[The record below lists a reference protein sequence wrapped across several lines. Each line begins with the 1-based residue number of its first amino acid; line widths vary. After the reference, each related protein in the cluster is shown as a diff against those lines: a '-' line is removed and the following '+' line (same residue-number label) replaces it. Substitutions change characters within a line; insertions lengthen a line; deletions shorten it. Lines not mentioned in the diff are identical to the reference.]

1 MATKRFSKW
10 LFFPLILWLTS
21 LTTYANPQNGIQVG
35 NQLPSA
41 KLNGLLV
48 KPRNLSDFRGK
59 PLIINVWASWCG
71 PCREE
76 MPSLQSLHQQH
87 NRHFE
92 VIGISTDDDIKS
104 ATSFVI
110 ESKLSFNNYLDHQL
124 ELERI
129 LGANTIPLTILVN
142 SDGRV
147 VKKIYGTRN
156 WNSLETKQ
164 MIANEFKIKFK

>member
-1 MATKRFSKW
+1 M
-10 LFFPLILWLTS
+10 
-21 LTTYANPQNGIQVG
+21 
-35 NQLPSA
+35 
-41 KLNGLLV
+41 
-48 KPRNLSDFRGK
+48 
-59 PLIINVWASWCG
+59 
-71 PCREE
+71 
-76 MPSLQSLHQQH
+76 
-87 NRHFE
+87 
-92 VIGISTDDDIKS
+92 IGISTDDDIKS
-104 ATSFVI
+104 ATAFVI
-110 ESKLSFNNYLDHQL
+110 GSKLSFNNYLDHQL